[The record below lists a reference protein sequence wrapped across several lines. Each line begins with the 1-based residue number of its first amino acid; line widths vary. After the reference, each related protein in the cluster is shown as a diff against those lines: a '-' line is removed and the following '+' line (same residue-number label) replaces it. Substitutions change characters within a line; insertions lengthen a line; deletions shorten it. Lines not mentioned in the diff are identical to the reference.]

1 MNPGMID
8 RLTLT
13 HERLAAII
21 EGVRQV
27 ISLDDPVGEV
37 LGMKERPNGLLIG
50 QKRVPMGVIGMI
62 YEARPNVTV
71 DAFALCFK
79 AGNAVILKEEAT
91 RWNPIRKS

>member
-1 MNPGMID
+1 MID

-50 QKRVPMGVIGMI
+50 QKRVPMGVIGMTTK
-62 YEARPNVTV
+62 PGPMSPWMPLPSV
-71 DAFALCFK
+71 
-79 AGNAVILKEEAT
+79 LKRAM
-91 RWNPIRKS
+91 P